1 MQTKLTLR
9 LDTRLIEQAKEQAR
23 LSGKSL
29 SQLVADYFVQLGEA
43 PVQQPLPPVI
53 RALKGALKGSAGRQD
68 VPDEQDYRRHL
79 EDKHR

>member
-9 LDTRLIEQAKEQAR
+9 LDARLIEQAKEQAR

-68 VPDEQDYRRHL
+68 VPDEQDYRRQL